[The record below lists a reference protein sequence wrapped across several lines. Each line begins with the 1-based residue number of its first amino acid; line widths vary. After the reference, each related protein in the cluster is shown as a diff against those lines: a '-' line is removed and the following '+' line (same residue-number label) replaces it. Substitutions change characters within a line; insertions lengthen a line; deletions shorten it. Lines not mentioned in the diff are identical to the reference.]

1 MSIYFVKEN
10 ILLISVL
17 TKKHYNRQRQN
28 NAHSV
33 IYIYKLA
40 NILKLKQ

>member
-17 TKKHYNRQRQN
+17 TKNTTIDISEMMR
-28 NAHSV
+28 HSYV
-33 IYIYKLA
+33 FRSYTLY
-40 NILKLKQ
+40 

>member
-17 TKKHYNRQRQN
+17 KKNTTIDKGEIIRI
-28 NAHSV
+28 V
-33 IYIYKLA
+33 
-40 NILKLKQ
+40 